1 MFYIGECTNLTV
13 TPGGITCPGVDMAFI
28 CRRTPASGGT
38 VTNVRWR
45 LTDGHTD
52 VRWRLT
58 DGHTDVLSSPL
69 ALTQGR
75 GCPQLNDYYN
85 SHLIVATLYDSYSTL
100 NITADG
106 QLHGL
111 IIECVLISDNM
122 PVERETLQIQITRKI
137 QLLEVVYYT
146 YTMICGHSE

>member
-1 MFYIGECTNLTV
+1 
-13 TPGGITCPGVDMAFI
+13 MAFI

-45 LTDGHTD
+45 LTDG
-52 VRWRLT
+52 R
-58 DGHTDVLSSPL
+58 TDVLSSPL
-69 ALTQGR
+69 ALTRGG

-85 SHLIVATLYDSYSTL
+85 SHLIVATLYDSYSIL
-100 NITADG
+100 NITADD

-122 PVERETLQIQITRKI
+122 PVERETLQIQITRKM
-137 QLLEVVYYT
+137 QLL
-146 YTMICGHSE
+146 

>member
-1 MFYIGECTNLTV
+1 MFYIGECNLTV

-45 LTDGHTD
+45 LTESDG
-52 VRWRLT
+52 R
-58 DGHTDVLSSPL
+58 TDVLSSPL

-75 GCPQLNDYYN
+75 GCPQLNGYYN

-106 QLHGL
+106 QLYGL
-111 IIECVLISDNM
+111 IIECVLISDIM
-122 PVERETLQIQITRKI
+122 VETETLQIQITRKI
-137 QLLEVVYYT
+137 QLL
-146 YTMICGHSE
+146 